1 MAVNKKIMW
10 RFVSVIMLIAW
21 LIFIFRMSGKNGE
34 ESAGLS
40 YGIAKWGYSN
50 LGVEGIM
57 EFDMFHTFVRKA
69 AHFTEY
75 GILALLVVNVE
86 GAFNLFSK
94 SNILRRFMKYSVVS
108 AGFSLIYACSDEFH
122 QSFIDGRGPAVM
134 DVCIDF
140 SGAVTFVF
148 VFLIIA
154 KIYCDFSGNNSG
166 E

>member
-1 MAVNKKIMW
+1 MNKKIIW
-10 RFVSVIMLIAW
+10 RFVSIIMLIAW
-21 LIFIFRMSGKNGE
+21 MIFIFGMSGKNGE

-40 YGIAKWGYSN
+40 YGIAKWGYGIF
-50 LGVEGIM
+50 GVDNIM

-86 GAFNLFSK
+86 GAFNLFSQSGLIK
-94 SNILRRFMKYSVVS
+94 RLIKYSFIS

-140 SGAVTFVF
+140 SGAVTFVLLF
-148 VFLIIA
+148 FLLFRA
-154 KIYCDFSGNNSG
+154 KHNFMKQP
-166 E
+166 